1 MYADELIERMLLL
14 ADIIKRGG
22 KDGDEA
28 DELFELGEL
37 LSVSLQP
44 DGEE

>member
-1 MYADELIERMLLL
+1 VYADELIERMLLL
-14 ADIIKRGG
+14 ADLIKRGE
-22 KDGDEA
+22 KDGGEA
-28 DELFELGEL
+28 DELVELGEL